1 MWIFTGTT
9 DAVFLRTTGTTNTN
23 LVYVDCVVLNQ
34 CVSVC
39 EFAVAD
45 AVGRVVAVALFAEL
59 FVVGV

>member
-1 MWIFTGTT
+1 MPF
-9 DAVFLRTTGTTNTN
+9 FLRTTGTTNTN